1 MEYDLDKEE
10 RAYALLQWGSP
21 APLAPF
27 NEELAV
33 QGFYSNAQRK
43 RSDAALDEWEK
54 SNPYETSSELS
65 AFRELESIGVLTQAD
80 FYSPAKASRKP
91 DGFSNSPAP
100 QSSYL
105 DDLKQHK
112 SRQSVQESS
121 TGVGGLRTSSRSGIS
136 GERLAISNEKPGRT
150 SPGESGRNATT
161 TGRLSQSSQ
170 TRTDEEPL

>member
-27 NEELAV
+27 DEELAV
-33 QGFYSNAQRK
+33 QGFYSAAQRK

-65 AFRELESIGVLTQAD
+65 AFKELESIGVLTQAD

-91 DGFSNSPAP
+91 DGLSNSPAP
-100 QSSYL
+100 QTSYL
-105 DDLKQHK
+105 DDLKQRNNIQSGGTPPESDRGISASVHEGSQSPK
-112 SRQSVQESS
+112 GTRRSNSYRASRRRLDVIDEESRGS
-121 TGVGGLRTSSRSGIS
+121 TSS
-136 GERLAISNEKPGRT
+136 
-150 SPGESGRNATT
+150 
-161 TGRLSQSSQ
+161 
-170 TRTDEEPL
+170 